1 MQYQASCTPKLDRK
15 CEIEHWLPCGA
26 DGREVYGH
34 VIKKFSGLGRSTYPW
49 CSTNALRAPELR
61 YKWGY
66 DRRSGITVAYI
77 GRTSRLSSFYRIS
90 NHKNLTLKIS
100 LKFRNI
106 EAAIGGK
113 SSRKRFWKKFPL
125 PRNTG
130 ASKIG
135 SGVISL
141 LWQQR
146 CHCNPDHKKFSS
158 LCNAAVVDTFSKS
171 LL

>member
-1 MQYQASCTPKLDRK
+1 MQYQASFTPKLDRK
-15 CEIEHWLPCGA
+15 CEIEHWFPCGA

-34 VIKKFSGLGRSTYPW
+34 VIKKFSGLGRSTYQW

-77 GRTSRLSSFYRIS
+77 GRTSILL
-90 NHKNLTLKIS
+90 N
-100 LKFRNI
+100 FRNI

-113 SSRKRFWKKFPL
+113 KSRKRFWKKFPL

-135 SGVISL
+135 SGVIPL

-146 CHCNPDHKKFSS
+146 CHCNPDHNKFSS
-158 LCNAAVVDTFSKS
+158 LSNAAVVDTFSKS

>member
-1 MQYQASCTPKLDRK
+1 MQYHASCTPKLDRK

-61 YKWGY
+61 YKRGY

-90 NHKNLTLKIS
+90 NPKNLTLKIY
-100 LKFRNI
+100 LKLQEHRGSYWR
-106 EAAIGGK
+106 E
-113 SSRKRFWKKFPL
+113 KFP
-125 PRNTG
+125 
-130 ASKIG
+130 
-135 SGVISL
+135 
-141 LWQQR
+141 
-146 CHCNPDHKKFSS
+146 
-158 LCNAAVVDTFSKS
+158 
-171 LL
+171 